1 MKVII
6 EMIYYLDFMRLLSF
20 FQHTSEN
27 GIICHDHGTR
37 DTEFVNVSEI
47 TCQYKGYHK
56 FKTCKSLEK

>member
-6 EMIYYLDFMRLLSF
+6 EMIYYPNFMRLLSF

-37 DTEFVNVSEI
+37 DREFVNGLLPI
-47 TCQYKGYHK
+47 KK
-56 FKTCKSLEK
+56 R